1 MGKVKSRFLDID
13 EKSYGTYAPQDLEGL
28 AQPEPQPEP
37 QGRKMYLLL
46 CSGKPLAL
54 YDHRDTADYEMHICK
69 QGDAHEGIEHTYR
82 IKTMSVVTHA
92 YEEN

>member
-1 MGKVKSRFLDID
+1 MGKVKSRFLDIVG
-13 EKSYGTYAPQDLEGL
+13 ESYETQEPLYPRGL
-28 AQPEPQPEP
+28 TPDTPEP
-37 QGRKMYLLL
+37 QGHKMYLLL

-69 QGDAHEGIEHTYR
+69 QGDAHEGIENTYR
-82 IKTMSVVTHA
+82 IKTMQVVTHS